1 MSRRQAPPG
10 MECNERIRL
19 TEADI
24 DAAVERFGPIIEAA
38 IREIEEDDVVQAGQS
53 STPRECA

>member
-1 MSRRQAPPG
+1 